1 MGRYFALSM
10 NLPAQQRV
18 SRESR
23 VKTAKHN
30 LLTHNRTG
38 LLVFTACCLM
48 LLVYLVQVNSYSTK
62 GFEIKS
68 LEKKISQ
75 LKEEQKQLQIQSAE
89 LQSFQRIQG
98 DAAVVNMVPV
108 STISYIQTT
117 ALSER

>member
-10 NLPAQQRV
+10 NLPSQQRLT
-18 SRESR
+18 RESR
-23 VKTAKHN
+23 VKTSKHN
-30 LLTHNRTG
+30 VFSNNSTG
-38 LLVFTACCLM
+38 FFVFTACCLM

-68 LEKKISQ
+68 LERQISQ

-98 DAAVVNMVPV
+98 DNAVVNMVPV